1 MKKVILVLMLLPL
14 FVGCNNDDDKVEKAK
29 EDTAWKE
36 KTYNIRI
43 EFNNDI
49 PYTVHYYDEKSEDR
63 EGETDLNDGKRKY
76 MEYKIKPRVE
86 EVSFVTCKGNVGNQY
101 KNKLT
106 AKLFIDD
113 KFITSG
119 TGVYNERYDCDMVN
133 ITYNFKTKKVKVS
146 SKSRL

>member
-14 FVGCNNDDDKVEKAK
+14 FVGCNNDDDKV
-29 EDTAWKE
+29 TAWKE

-86 EVSFVTCKGNVGNQY
+86 EVSFVTCKGNVGN
-101 KNKLT
+101 
-106 AKLFIDD
+106 
-113 KFITSG
+113 
-119 TGVYNERYDCDMVN
+119 RYDCDMVN